1 LIPESFVQDLL
12 ARIDIA
18 DIVGRHVSLRKRGAN
33 LIGLCPFHGEKTPS
47 FTVSPTKQFYHCFG
61 CGVSGNAISFYIQ
74 YLGVS
79 FPEAVRTL
87 AQEVGLQVPQSP
99 KSPEQRRIE
108 KERQKVR
115 TLHEHFLHQAQQYY
129 QAQLRQS
136 RPALNY
142 LRQRGINTEIIQKF
156 DLGWAPDE
164 WQALARVF
172 ENYQRAELL
181 QTGLVAEGKEG
192 RRYDRFRGR
201 VIFPIRN
208 QRGVTV
214 GFGGRLIADGEPK
227 YLNSPETELFSKS
240 NELYGIWE
248 SRQGIHQEGYALVVE
263 GYMDVVALAQLGMH
277 NAVATLGT
285 ATTSQHLQRL
295 TRFTNK
301 IVFCFDADRAGQ
313 QAAWRALEHA
323 LSLVRDDLALHFMFL
338 PQGHDP
344 DSYAREYGITAFREY
359 IAQAQVFSEYFLQE
373 WARRHDLDLVEGR
386 SACVHEAIPYLARL
400 ESNNYGKQLCQA
412 FAQQVRLT
420 IEELEQQI
428 EQYRERQQGGRYAR
442 ETAVSQGSAAID
454 SAPPVQSASHT
465 APLPQGKRGGT
476 TATQM
481 RRAPMRRQHASRQV
495 VPLAKR
501 LLHLLVAFPELA
513 AEIDAE
519 QLEIIIQSPH
529 LIYVQE
535 LISLINDTG
544 CAHGGALL
552 QAVDPNSELGVQLQ
566 QVTHEADQD
575 GPLPDPRAEWVDAL
589 KRVEI
594 DCIKAEQLELLA
606 RGIHE
611 DQTRQRYQ
619 FLTRRLAEL
628 TTASSI

>member
-1 LIPESFVQDLL
+1 MIPESFVQELL
-12 ARIDIA
+12 ARVDIA
-18 DIVGRHVSLRKRGAN
+18 DIVGRHVTLRKRGAN

-115 TLHEHFLHQAQQYY
+115 TLHEHFLHQAQQFY
-129 QAQLRQS
+129 QSQLRQS
-136 RPALNY
+136 LPALNY
-142 LRQRGINTEIIQKF
+142 LRQRGIKPETIQKF

-172 ENYQRAELL
+172 DNYQRPELL
-181 QTGLVAEGKEG
+181 ETGLIAQGKEG

-208 QRGVTV
+208 HRGVTV
-214 GFGGRLIADGEPK
+214 GFGGRLIAEGEPK

-263 GYMDVVALAQLGMH
+263 GYMDVVALSQLGMH

-285 ATTSQHLQRL
+285 ATTDQHLRRL

-301 IVFCFDADRAGQ
+301 IVFCFDADRAGR

-323 LSLVRDDLALHFMFL
+323 LGLVRDDLALHFMFL
-338 PQGHDP
+338 PDGHDP
-344 DSYAREYGITAFREY
+344 DSFAREFGINAFREH
-359 IAQAQVFSEYFLQE
+359 IAQAQVFSEFFLQE
-373 WARRHDLDLVEGR
+373 WARRHDLNLVEGR
-386 SACVHEAIPYLARL
+386 SACVHEALPYLAQL
-400 ESNNYGKQLCQA
+400 EPNNYGRQLCQA

-420 IEELEQQI
+420 TEELNQQI
-428 EQYRERQQGGRYAR
+428 EHYRERQQARQYAR
-442 ETAVSQGSAAID
+442 DVTTQSRSNSTAVTAQAGPSSVAANYET
-454 SAPPVQSASHT
+454 SRT
-465 APLPQGKRGGT
+465 ALPERPRQ
-476 TATQM
+476 
-481 RRAPMRRQHASRQV
+481 PMRRQHAARQV

-501 LLHLLVAFPELA
+501 LLHLLVAYPELA
-513 AEIDAE
+513 SELNAE
-519 QLEIIIQSPH
+519 QLEIIVQSPH

-544 CAHGGALL
+544 SAHGGALL
-552 QAVDPNSELGVQLQ
+552 QAVDPNSELGVQLH
-566 QVTHEADQD
+566 QVTQEAAQNEA
-575 GPLPDPRAEWVDAL
+575 LPDPRAEWADAL

-606 RGIHE
+606 RGLNEH
-611 DQTRQRYQ
+611 QSRQRYQ

-628 TTASSI
+628 TAASST

>member
-1 LIPESFVQDLL
+1 MIPESFVQDLL

-18 DIVGRHVSLRKRGAN
+18 DIVGRHVALRKRGAN
-33 LIGLCPFHGEKTPS
+33 LVGLCPFHGEKTPS

-99 KSPEQRRIE
+99 KNPEQRRIE

-115 TLHEHFLHQAQQYY
+115 TLHEQCLHQAQQFY
-129 QAQLRQS
+129 QSQLRHAAA
-136 RPALNY
+136 ALDY
-142 LRQRGINTEIIQKF
+142 LRQRGIRTETIQKF
-156 DLGWAPDE
+156 SLGWAPDE

-172 ENYQRAELL
+172 DNYQRPELL
-181 QTGLVAEGKEG
+181 ETGLVAQGKEG

-201 VIFPIRN
+201 IIFPIRN
-208 QRGVTV
+208 HRGVTV
-214 GFGGRLIADGEPK
+214 GFGGRLIAAGEPK

-248 SRQGIHQEGYALVVE
+248 SRQGIHQQGYALVVE
-263 GYMDVVALAQLGMH
+263 GYMDVVALSQLGMQ

-285 ATTSQHLQRL
+285 ATTPQHLQRL

-301 IVFCFDADRAGQ
+301 IVFCFDADRAGR

-323 LSLVRDDLALHFMFL
+323 LGLVRDDLALHFMFL
-338 PQGHDP
+338 PEGHDP
-344 DSYAREYGITAFREY
+344 DSYAREYGITAFGEAV
-359 IAQAQVFSEYFLQE
+359 AQAQVFSEFFLQE
-373 WARRHDLDLVEGR
+373 WARRHDLSLVEGR
-386 SACVHEAIPYLARL
+386 AACVHEAMPYLAQL
-400 ESNNYGKQLCQA
+400 APNNYGQQLCQA

-420 IEELEQQI
+420 FEELRQQI
-428 EQYRERQQGGRYAR
+428 EHFRERQHVRQQTREGSAGRDTNR
-442 ETAVSQGSAAID
+442 AVSVRA
-454 SAPPVQSASHT
+454 
-465 APLPQGKRGGT
+465 LPNRGADMGGE
-476 TATQM
+476 TQRGYRFAKGYP
-481 RRAPMRRQHASRQV
+481 RRTRAVVHSSRQV

-501 LLHLLVAFPELA
+501 LLHLLLANPELA
-513 AEIDAE
+513 AELNAE
-519 QLEIIIQSPH
+519 QLEIIVQSPH
-529 LIYVQE
+529 LVYVQE

-566 QVTHEADQD
+566 QLAQEAAQRET
-575 GPLPDPRAEWVDAL
+575 LPDPRAEWVDAL

-594 DCIKAEQLELLA
+594 DCIKAEQLELLD
-606 RGIHE
+606 RGLNE
-611 DQTRQRYQ
+611 DQSRQRYQ
-619 FLTRRLAEL
+619 FLSRRLAEL
-628 TTASSI
+628 TTTPST

>member
-1 LIPESFVQDLL
+1 MIPETFVQELL
-12 ARIDIA
+12 ARVDIA
-18 DIVGRHVSLRKRGAN
+18 DVVGRHVSLRKRGAN
-33 LIGLCPFHGEKTPS
+33 LVGLCPFHGEKTPS

-74 YLGVS
+74 FLGVS

-115 TLHEHFLHQAQQYY
+115 TLHEHFLHQAQQFY
-129 QAQLRQS
+129 QGQLRQS
-136 RPALNY
+136 LPALNY
-142 LRQRGINTEIIQKF
+142 FRQRGIKTETIQKF

-172 ENYQRAELL
+172 DNYQRAELL
-181 QTGLVAEGKEG
+181 ETGLIAEGKEG

-201 VIFPIRN
+201 IIFPIRN
-208 QRGVTV
+208 HRGVTV
-214 GFGGRLIADGEPK
+214 GFGGRLIAEGEPK

-263 GYMDVVALAQLGMH
+263 GYMDVVALSQLGMH

-285 ATTSQHLQRL
+285 ATTDQHLRRL

-301 IVFCFDADRAGQ
+301 IIFCFDADRAGQ

-323 LSLVRDDLALHFMFL
+323 LGLVRDDLALHFMFL

-359 IAQAQVFSEYFLQE
+359 ADQAQVFSEFFLQE
-373 WARRHDLDLVEGR
+373 WSRRHDLDLVEGR
-386 SACVHEAIPYLARL
+386 SACVHEAIPYLAKL
-400 ESNNYGKQLCQA
+400 EPNNYGKQLCQA

-428 EQYRERQQGGRYAR
+428 EQYRERQQANRYSRDASAQPASTARGMGAGRDSNRTASVPAR
-442 ETAVSQGSAAID
+442 ARPEGQPPGIPRSARHR
-454 SAPPVQSASHT
+454 QHT
-465 APLPQGKRGGT
+465 A
-476 TATQM
+476 
-481 RRAPMRRQHASRQV
+481 RQV

-501 LLHLLVAFPELA
+501 LLHLLVAYPELA
-513 AEIDAE
+513 AELDAE
-519 QLEIIIQSPH
+519 QLEIIVQSPH
-529 LIYVQE
+529 LLYVQE

-552 QAVDPNSELGVQLQ
+552 QAADPNSELGMHLQ
-566 QVTHEADQD
+566 QVTHEADQNE
-575 GPLPDPRAEWVDAL
+575 PLPDPRAEWADAL

-611 DQTRQRYQ
+611 SQTRQRYQ